1 MRRKTRALFFV
12 IFCFLVSLLAQK
24 VPFVKN
30 VAANEGTSP
39 ISVYTRSDDASSTQA
54 QVIWYDDNMFN
65 LVIEGGSSEGAWA
78 CSYSNIC
85 TKEGEN
91 FVCKGDMLVNPVLKK
106 IVPNNVA
113 GTMTSKALKITY
125 AVPWQHCG
133 MRGMLDGT
141 YEAVAQEAAK
151 KYTLHKESV
160 QPITLQEG
168 DGVPYFVKQKN
179 GKEVSLPFVDMNNV
193 KILDALRGTWIDI
206 EYFTYSDYYEL
217 IGENMDFYILY
228 KINGHN
234 PLAIKDTP

>member
-1 MRRKTRALFFV
+1 MRRKTRVLFFIV
-12 IFCFLVSLLAQK
+12 FCFLAFLPAQK
-24 VPFVKN
+24 VLFVKN
-30 VAANEGTSP
+30 AAASEGISP

-54 QVIWYDDNMFN
+54 QVIWYDNNMFN
-65 LVIEGGSSEGAWA
+65 LFIDGGSSEGAWA

-85 TKEGEN
+85 TKDGEN

-133 MRGMLDGT
+133 MQGMLDGT
-141 YEAVAQEAAK
+141 YEAVTQEAAR

-160 QPITLQEG
+160 QPISFQEG
-168 DGVPYFVKQKN
+168 DGVPYSVKRKN
-179 GKEVSLPFVDMNNV
+179 GIEVSLPFIDLNNV
-193 KILDALRGTWIDI
+193 KILDALRGTWADI
-206 EYFTYSDYYEL
+206 EYFTYSDYYKP
-217 IGENMDFYILY
+217 IDKNMDFYILY

-234 PLAIKDTP
+234 PLTIKNTP